1 MTRPGVRL
9 TSIEAPSEDHTLR
22 LVSTDEILW
31 LDERYTR
38 KPLIAVRH
46 GREFD
51 LTLRTQTQFLTNG
64 ESLTVLSW
72 LVDASISPVLGFLTF
87 LMSRKNS
94 LVTVYDV
101 SRDTE
106 NLVHMHGSPYALPS
120 IIRPDNPHLGFAFYQ
135 QPTLV
140 GTKHISFF
148 QLSERGSVSLL
159 NLDHVFTDTVCE
171 DISAIAPRRA
181 NWTPEVQAL
190 GEVADATDADQGPLA
205 GRAHSVVNLQPAY
218 HSKDFF
224 LLSFS

>member
-1 MTRPGVRL
+1 MTQPGVRL

-38 KPLIAVRH
+38 KPLISVRH

-51 LTLRTQTQFLTNG
+51 LTLRIQTHFLTNG
-64 ESLTVLSW
+64 ESCMILCCVVS
-72 LVDASISPVLGFLTF
+72 VSIQLVLGFLTF

-120 IIRPDNPHLGFAFYQ
+120 IIRPDSPHLGFAFYQ

-140 GTKHISFF
+140 GTKHISLF

-159 NLDHVFTDTVCE
+159 NLNHVFTDTISK

-181 NWTPEVQAL
+181 NWAPEVQAL
-190 GEVADATDADQGPLA
+190 GEVADATHADQGPLA
-205 GRAHSVVNLQPAY
+205 GRAHSVVNMQPAY
-218 HSKDFF
+218 HSRDPF
-224 LLSFS
+224 LF